1 LKLNARIGNR
11 PRRKKTDLPI
21 GQVADEPTI
30 FWWVL
35 FFVV

>member
-1 LKLNARIGNR
+1 VPGALFAAI
-11 PRRKKTDLPI
+11 KKPLDERL
-21 GQVADEPTI
+21 QVADEPTI